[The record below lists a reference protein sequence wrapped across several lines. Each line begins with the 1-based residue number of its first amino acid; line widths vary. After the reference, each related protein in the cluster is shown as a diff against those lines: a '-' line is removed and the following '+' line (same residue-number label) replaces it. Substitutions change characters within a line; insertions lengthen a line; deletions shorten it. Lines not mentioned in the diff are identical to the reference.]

1 MSKKAHIEELDE
13 IEELEV
19 EERNKLFEA
28 ARKVVLASIGAV
40 ALAQDE
46 LEDFVN
52 RLVERGEI
60 AEKDARKLLREVTD
74 KRRKNVEREMD
85 KRMEEMLDRLN
96 VPSKGDIESLGK
108 KIAVLTAKV
117 EDLKKVQ

>member
-1 MSKKAHIEELDE
+1 MSKKANIEELDE

-60 AEKDARKLLREVTD
+60 AEKDARKLMREVTD

-117 EDLKKVQ
+117 EDLKKVP

>member
-19 EERNKLFEA
+19 EERSKLFEA

-60 AEKDARKLLREVTD
+60 AEKDARKLMREVTD

-117 EDLKKVQ
+117 EDLKKVP

>member
-60 AEKDARKLLREVTD
+60 AEKDARKLMREVTD

-117 EDLKKVQ
+117 EDLKKVP